1 MRNAD
6 ERKRGLRKGAGED
19 ARESAGGVPT
29 DTRGDGGVG
38 SVEGVSGIGSIGT
51 DFGAA
56 GIVPEPAGV
65 EEQPVTIE
73 DDDDPDAIAH
83 RGEPGN
89 DSIAPD
95 GVGPEVRP
103 PS

>member
-1 MRNAD
+1 MSDAD
-6 ERKRGLRKGAGED
+6 ERKQGTRKGTEEN
-19 ARESAGGVPT
+19 ARGSAGGIPT

-83 RGEPGN
+83 RGESDD
-89 DSIAPD
+89 DSVAPD

>member
-1 MRNAD
+1 MSDAD
-6 ERKRGLRKGAGED
+6 ERKQD
-19 ARESAGGVPT
+19 AREGAGGSAGGIPT

-65 EEQPVTIE
+65 EEQPITIE
-73 DDDDPDAIAH
+73 DEDDPDAIAH
-83 RGEPGN
+83 RGETGD
-89 DSIAPD
+89 DSVAPD